1 MIDAGGVP
9 DVRDGGTGVY
19 RIASRDVVSES
30 FDGDVVVVDL
40 ATGRY
45 FSLSRSGGALWDML
59 AAGASPAAIG
69 KAAGGPPEPI
79 AAFAETLHGHRLL
92 ERQPGGPATPPE
104 PQAVARFAAA
114 GDTPEVSVFD
124 DLADLFTADPI
135 HDVEEPA
142 GWPVVKQV

>member
-1 MIDAGGVP
+1 LIDAGGGL
-9 DVRDGGTGVY
+9 DVEDATSQIY

-30 FDGDVVVVDL
+30 FDGDIVVVDL

-45 FSLSRSGGALWDML
+45 FSLSRSGGALWEML
-59 AAGASPAAIG
+59 SAGVSPAAIG
-69 KAAGGPPEPI
+69 KAAGCAPEPV
-79 AAFAETLHGHRLL
+79 AAFAETLLGHRLL
-92 ERQPGGPATPPE
+92 ARQPGVPASLPDA
-104 PQAVARFAAA
+104 QAIARLAAA
-114 GDTPEVSVFD
+114 GDVPEVTVFD